1 VTIPSK
7 ALPATDES
15 TLELEANG
23 NGNANDAQDHGDE
36 HGTKRARISLKIKKP
51 EQGPAEDIQVDEP
64 EVPVAV
70 SAVGEMDMEVP
81 RDPTADRALSKEV
94 RDALAKVIVA

>member
-7 ALPATDES
+7 TLPATDES
-15 TLELEANG
+15 TLELEANE
-23 NGNANDAQDHGDE
+23 NGNVNNAQDHGDE
-36 HGTKRARISLKIKKP
+36 HGIKRARISLKIKKP
-51 EQGPAEDIQVDEP
+51 EQGAVEDIQVDQP
-64 EVPVAV
+64 EIPVAAP
-70 SAVGEMDMEVP
+70 AVGEMDTEVP